1 MNGHEVPQR
10 VHRLIFVGIVVYFG
24 LFALGMLTGIPLA
37 IFAAE
42 IVFGVIAVG
51 LGAMLYQQSGG
62 DVSAELGAAVCLVV
76 GGLVQFGFLATGSPA
91 LSQLSSLAVF
101 AGIGLY
107 IYAVYAA

>member
-1 MNGHEVPQR
+1 MNGRAVPPR

-24 LFALGMLTGIPLA
+24 LFALSMLTGNQLA
-37 IFAAE
+37 EFAAE
-42 IVFGVIAVG
+42 VVFGVIAIG

-62 DVSAELGAAVCLVV
+62 DVSAELGAAVCLFA
-76 GGLVQFGFLATGSPA
+76 GGLTQFGALATQSPA
-91 LSQLSSLAVF
+91 LMQFSSLAVF